1 MGPGMRKMSRSEV
14 LRMLRETFM
23 PTIKI
28 VMWEFLAVVGLINIE
43 R

>member
-1 MGPGMRKMSRSEV
+1 MSRSEV

-28 VMWEFLAVVGLINIE
+28 AMWKFLVVVGLMNIE